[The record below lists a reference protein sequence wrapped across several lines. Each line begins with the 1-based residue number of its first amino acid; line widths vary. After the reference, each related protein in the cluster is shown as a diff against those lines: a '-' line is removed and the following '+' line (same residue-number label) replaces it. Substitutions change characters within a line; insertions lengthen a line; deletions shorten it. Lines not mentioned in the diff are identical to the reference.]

1 LRFYITFGTLPSTVV
16 VQSLLCIQEI
26 VTAGRS
32 VHREQLVGRWLEPGE
47 GSVIIILAGIDE
59 PASV

>member
-1 LRFYITFGTLPSTVV
+1 VV